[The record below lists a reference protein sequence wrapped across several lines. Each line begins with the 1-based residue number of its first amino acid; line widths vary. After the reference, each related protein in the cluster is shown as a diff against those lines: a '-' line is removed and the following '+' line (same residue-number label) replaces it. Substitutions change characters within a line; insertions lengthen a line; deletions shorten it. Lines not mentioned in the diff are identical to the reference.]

1 MTQSAYFVAQDPA
14 PKGVLRIALA
24 QAQPS
29 AGNVIANLDTVRR
42 LSEEASDKGAKLIN
56 FPEKFLTGY
65 EPELLKQVGDA
76 ALIKSDDEA
85 VRSLSNLSKIFGLTI
100 IVGAPTLIDG
110 IRRIS
115 SVIAMPNGSVH
126 FYHKQ
131 HLFHSEKEWFVAG
144 NEDKQINVSD
154 WRIGLGICYDSG
166 FPEHARR
173 LAVDHCDLYLV
184 SALFSKKIGRQ
195 ELAVWMPARALDNTL
210 FVAMS
215 NYCGTTGGW
224 DTCGGSG
231 LWSPMGECIV
241 QADENPTLLIA
252 DLKPQAIHKAR
263 ESEQMLG
270 DYIALYSKGVE

>member
-1 MTQSAYFVAQDPA
+1 MTQSAYFVAQDLI

-24 QAQPS
+24 QAEPS
-29 AGNVIANLDTVRR
+29 AGNVIANLDAVRR

-65 EPELLKQVGDA
+65 EPEFLKRAGDA
-76 ALIKSDDEA
+76 ALIKPDDET
-85 VRSLSNLSKIFGLTI
+85 VRSLSNLSKTLGLTI
-100 IVGAPTLIDG
+100 IVGAPTFIDG

-115 SVIAMPNGSVH
+115 SVIAMPDGSID
-126 FYHKQ
+126 FYHKR
-131 HLFHSEKEWFVAG
+131 HLFHSENEWFVAG
-144 NEDKQINVSD
+144 DEDKQINVSG

-195 ELAVWMPARALDNTL
+195 ELAVWMPARALDNTI

-224 DTCGGSG
+224 EACGGSG
-231 LWSPMGECIV
+231 VWSPMGKCIV
-241 QADENPTLLIA
+241 QADETPALLIA
-252 DLKPQAIHKAR
+252 DLKPEAVHEAR
-263 ESEQMLG
+263 ESEHMLD
-270 DYIALYSKGVE
+270 DYMAMYGKDVE